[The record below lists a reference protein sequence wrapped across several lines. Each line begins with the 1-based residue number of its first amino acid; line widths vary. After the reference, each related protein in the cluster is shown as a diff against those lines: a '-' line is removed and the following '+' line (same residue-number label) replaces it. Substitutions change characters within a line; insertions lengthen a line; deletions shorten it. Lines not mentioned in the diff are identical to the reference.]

1 MSWLTRSLKQS
12 IGKKF
17 VMAVTGLFLILFL
30 FEHIIGNYYLFAGPQ
45 AFDKYVGLLE
55 SFGYITP
62 ILEITL
68 ALFFIVH
75 IIYGIWLWLGNNK
88 ATPIKYEVNGSKE
101 NASFTSRYAIYLGL
115 LILLF
120 LLIHLYNFWYHYR
133 VMDYQLYET
142 IKELFANPYYD
153 IFYIFTFIVLGMHI
167 HHGFQSAFQ
176 TLGWNHPKYFPFV
189 KKFGTFLA
197 VVFALAFSII
207 PIYFYFVH

>member
-30 FEHIIGNYYLFAGPQ
+30 FEHIIGNYYLFAG
-45 AFDKYVGLLE
+45 AESFDRYVGALE
-55 SFGYITP
+55 SLGYITP
-62 ILEITL
+62 ILEIILGL
-68 ALFFIVH
+68 AFIIH
-75 IIYGIWLWLGNNK
+75 IIYGIWLWIGNAK

-101 NASFTSRYAIYLGL
+101 NASFTSRYAVYLGL

-120 LLIHLYNFWYHYR
+120 LIIHLINFWYHYR
-133 VMDYQLYET
+133 FMDYNLYNT
-142 IKELFANPYYD
+142 VTGLFKDPYYLA
-153 IFYIFTFIVLGMHI
+153 FYIFTFIVLGMHI

-176 TLGWNHPKYFPFV
+176 TLGWNHPKYFPFI

-197 VVFALAFSII
+197 VVFAVGFSII
-207 PIYFYFVH
+207 PIYYYFH